1 MEFMTT
7 IMLIRHGE
15 NDSIG
20 RYLPGQR
27 PGLHLN
33 VAGQEQAR
41 QIGLSL
47 ADVPVSRVISSPME
61 RAMETAVPLAEA
73 RNLRIEI
80 HPGFTEMHPGDWTG
94 RSFSDLNNDPAWAKL
109 RSDPDTCGYPGGE
122 DFKETQQR
130 LWTALQEVLDQEAI
144 EKGITAIF
152 SHADCIRL
160 LLAKALEIP
169 LKRYNRLMIATA
181 SLSILVFRKN
191 LIILDG
197 QNLRLPC
204 KWQPRK

>member
-1 MEFMTT
+1 MTT

-41 QIGLSL
+41 QIAVSL

-61 RAMETAVPLAEA
+61 RAVETAAMLAEA
-73 RNLRIEI
+73 KGLKIEI
-80 HPGFTEMHPGDWTG
+80 HPGFIEMHPGDWTG
-94 RSFSDLNNDPAWAKL
+94 RSFPDLNNDPVWAKL
-109 RSDPDTCGYPGGE
+109 RSSPDTCGYPGGE
-122 DFKETQQR
+122 DFKDTQQR
-130 LWTALQEVLDQEAI
+130 LWTALQEVLEQEVN

-160 LLAKALEIP
+160 ILAKALEIP
-169 LKRYNRLMIATA
+169 LKRYNRLMIDTA
-181 SLSILVFRKN
+181 SLSILVFRKG
-191 LIILDG
+191 LIIMDG
-197 QNLRLPC
+197 QNIRLPYA
-204 KWQPRK
+204 WQPRK